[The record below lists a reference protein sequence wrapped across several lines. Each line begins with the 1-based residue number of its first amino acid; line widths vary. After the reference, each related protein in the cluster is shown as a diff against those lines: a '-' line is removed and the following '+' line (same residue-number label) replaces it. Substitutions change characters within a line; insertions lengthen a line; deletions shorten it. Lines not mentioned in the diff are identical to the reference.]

1 MDDYYLKAIN
11 DKKSLQILE
20 LQELILEASL
30 SFYRAKKIHWLS
42 APVTTG
48 SISSPMGLGSD
59 SLPVKI
65 NLDGTDMYLS
75 DSMQFLLEYGCRLF
89 KTGCWY
95 IMPSFRGEDVD
106 ERHLKQFFHSEA
118 EIPGTLED
126 VMNLAE
132 EYIKHLIDKS
142 QEIVGRK
149 KHLEQALKHD
159 FARISFDDAETL
171 LDKEDIIK
179 EDGWRN
185 ITSQG
190 EKKLI
195 EHFNG
200 PVWLHHFDEKAVPFY
215 QQRVNGKAKNAD
227 LLLGIG
233 ETIGCGERLA
243 NGSEVRESLKLHHV
257 PEDDYAWYIKM
268 KDKFPLQTSGFGM
281 GIERFLLFILGKTDI
296 RKMQVFR
303 RFNDGKDIV

>member
-1 MDDYYLKAIN
+1 MDDYYLKTIN
-11 DKKSLQILE
+11 NKQSSQILR
-20 LQELILEASL
+20 LQELILEESIN
-30 SFYRAKKIHWLS
+30 FYKTKNIHWLS

-65 NLDGTDMYLS
+65 NLDGNDVYLS
-75 DSMQFLLEYGCRLF
+75 DSMQFLLEYGCRIF
-89 KTGCWY
+89 KNGCWY
-95 IMPSFRGEDVD
+95 IMPSFRGESVD
-106 ERHLKQFFHSEA
+106 KRHLKQFFHSEA

-126 VMNLAE
+126 VMRLAE
-132 EYIKHLIDKS
+132 EYVKHLIGKS
-142 QEIVGRK
+142 QKIIGRQ
-149 KHLEQALKHD
+149 KHLAQALKHD
-159 FARISFDDAETL
+159 FARISFDDAENL
-171 LDKEDIIK
+171 LNKEDIIY

-185 ITSQG
+185 ITDQG

-195 EHFNG
+195 EYFGG

-215 QQRVNGKAKNAD
+215 QQKVGGKAKNAD
-227 LLLGIG
+227 LLMGIG

-243 NGSEVRESLKLHHV
+243 NGAEVRESLKLHHV
-257 PEDDYAWYIKM
+257 PESDYIWYIKT

-281 GIERFLLFILGKTDI
+281 GIERFLLFILGETDI